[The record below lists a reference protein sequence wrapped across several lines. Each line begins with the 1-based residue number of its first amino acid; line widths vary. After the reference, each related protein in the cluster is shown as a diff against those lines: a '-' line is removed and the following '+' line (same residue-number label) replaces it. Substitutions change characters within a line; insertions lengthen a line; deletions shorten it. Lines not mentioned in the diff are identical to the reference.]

1 MIKKSVITQTT
12 MRIKKLSFENRNTGW
27 SIDEIAFNRLTLLV
41 GASGVGKTQILR
53 IIMGLQRIANGSSVN
68 GWAWNIEFEERG
80 SIYRWIGEFSCSLD
94 EVDDDNAD
102 LSPKNNIVLEQVY
115 VDGKIIIDRNTKDI
129 IFNGNKTP
137 KLDLSRSI
145 LSLLKEEEQIKPIFQ
160 AWNHLSIMTI
170 DDSSTRR
177 VSVSAFLDIVRSNVK
192 DLKNIKNI
200 QIPPIEKL
208 YLLYKNKI
216 AEFDTI
222 VNSFKDIF
230 PLVETI
236 DFEIKHINKNDVPLI
251 RLKERNVSK
260 WISQGD
266 ISSGM
271 FRTLLQIIMVV
282 LAEDGDVILIDEFEN
297 SLGINCID
305 SVADL
310 VINPDADIQFIITS
324 HHPYIINNI
333 DYKNWKIVTR
343 DGSKVSV
350 HTTDELNIGNHSKHD
365 AFIQLIQTD
374 AYKKGIL

>member
-1 MIKKSVITQTT
+1 MKLKN
-12 MRIKKLSFENRNTGW
+12 LSFKNTNTGW
-27 SIDEIAFNRLTLLV
+27 CIDNLSFCKLTLLV

-53 IIMGLQRIANGSSVN
+53 ILMGLQNITNGHSIS
-68 GWAWNIEFEERG
+68 GWSWDIVFENQG
-80 SIYRWIGEFSCSLD
+80 VVYKWIGDFSGASND
-94 EVDDDNAD
+94 VDLSSNDNAII
-102 LSPKNNIVLEQVY
+102 LREQVF
-115 VDGKIIIDRNTKDI
+115 VNERLIINRTESDI
-129 IFNGNKTP
+129 YFNGIKTP
-137 KLDLSRSI
+137 KLDSSRSI
-145 LSLLKEEEQIKPIFQ
+145 LSLLKEEEQIKPISQ

-192 DLKNIKNI
+192 DLQTIKSI

-222 VNSFKDIF
+222 VDSFKDIF

-260 WISQGD
+260 WIDQGD

-310 VINPDADIQFIITS
+310 VIHPDSDIQFVITS

-333 DYKNWKIVTR
+333 DYDNWKIVTR

-350 HTTDELNIGNHSKHD
+350 HSSQELNIGNHSKHD

>member
-1 MIKKSVITQTT
+1 
-12 MRIKKLSFENRNTGW
+12 MRIKKLSFKNNKTGW
-27 SIDEIAFNRLTLLV
+27 YFDDIIFSKLTLLV

-53 IIMGLQRIANGSSVN
+53 IIMGLQSISHGQSKN
-68 GWAWNIEFEERG
+68 GWSWTIEFEEHDLT
-80 SIYRWIGEFSCSLD
+80 YKWIGEFSCSHD
-94 EVDDDNAD
+94 DVEEVNDD

-115 VDGKIIIDRNTKDI
+115 VDGNLIVDRNEKDI
-129 IFNGNKTP
+129 IFNGNKTL

-145 LSLLKEEEQIKPIFQ
+145 LSLLKEEDLIKPIFQ

-177 VSVSAFLDIVRSNVK
+177 VAVSAFLDIVRSNVK
-192 DLKNIKNI
+192 DLKTIKNI

-222 VNSFKDIF
+222 VNSFKEIF
-230 PLVETI
+230 PLVDKI
-236 DFEIKHINKNDVPLI
+236 DFEIKHINKYNVPLI

-260 WISQGD
+260 WIGQGD

-282 LAEDGDVILIDEFEN
+282 LADDGDVILIDEFEN

-310 VINPDADIQFIITS
+310 VINPNADIQFIITS

-333 DYKNWKIVTR
+333 NYKNWKIVVR
-343 DGSKVSV
+343 NGNKVSV

-374 AYKKGIL
+374 AYQKGIL